1 MPAVPG
7 DVCLRSA
14 VTADGID
21 AFHLTGL
28 IADRLATAR
37 WDGAVLTVSPGLYQR
52 AALAVAI
59 DSLVPSSPDGF
70 PSSVDG
76 LTPSLDGFASSPSRP
91 EGGGPARWR
100 FALAGPATG
109 VILTLA
115 SSCDV
120 VEFRR
125 GGRRRAVVAVAGG
138 STSTMDLGGGGPA
151 VTMNPVNADPA
162 A

>member
-7 DVCLRSA
+7 EVCLPSA

-28 IADRLATAR
+28 IADRSVTAR
-37 WDGAVLTVSPGLYQR
+37 WDGAVLTVSPRLYQR

-59 DSLVPSSPDGF
+59 DSLF
-70 PSSVDG
+70 PSGCDG
-76 LTPSLDGFASSPSRP
+76 LPAGSGDGRCPP
-91 EGGGPARWR
+91 GWR

-120 VEFRR
+120 VDVVEFRR
-125 GGRRRAVVAVAGG
+125 GGRRRAIVAVAGG
-138 STSTMDLGGGGPA
+138 STSTMDLVGGGPA
-151 VTMNPVNADPA
+151 VTMDPVNADPA